1 MLDGTF
7 HRTGAEFRVIPC
19 IGKEVYGSICQNKF
33 YTVTGKHLLHTLD
46 LEHHNLLDFGL
57 CQWQE
62 HDGLVDTV
70 QEFRA
75 DGLFQH
81 IHHFLFG
88 FLYDLLLIATV
99 ELLHLALDIAA
110 AHVGGHD
117 DNRILEVDR
126 TSFIVCQTSVIQHLQ
141 QDVEYVR
148 MCFLDFVE
156 QDDRIRF
163 PPYGFC
169 QLSAFIVAHIS
180 RRRSYQ
186 TGNAVFLLI
195 LAHVDTGHHRL
206 VVKEELRQCLCQFRL
221 TYTGGSQEKE

>member
-1 MLDGTF
+1 M
-7 HRTGAEFRVIPC
+7 
-19 IGKEVYGSICQNKF
+19 
-33 YTVTGKHLLHTLD
+33 
-46 LEHHNLLDFGL
+46 LDFGL

-62 HDGLVDTV
+62 HDGFVDTV

-117 DNRILEVDR
+117 DNRIFEVDR
-126 TSFIVCQTSVIQHLQ
+126 TPFVVRQTSVIQHLQ

-148 MCFLDFVE
+148 MRFLDFVE
-156 QDDRIRF
+156 
-163 PPYGFC
+163 
-169 QLSAFIVAHIS
+169 
-180 RRRSYQ
+180 
-186 TGNAVFLLI
+186 
-195 LAHVDTGHHRL
+195 
-206 VVKEELRQCLCQFRL
+206 
-221 TYTGGSQEKE
+221 